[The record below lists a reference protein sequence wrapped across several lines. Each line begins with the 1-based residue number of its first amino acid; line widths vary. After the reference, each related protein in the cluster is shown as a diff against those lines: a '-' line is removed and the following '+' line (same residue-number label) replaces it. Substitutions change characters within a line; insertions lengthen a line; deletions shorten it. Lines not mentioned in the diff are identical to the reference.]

1 MKNVIKINSLFF
13 ISLILLFSCDPKID
27 NPVGTGKLG
36 SLSTD
41 GSPIVYVAVGN
52 SLTAGYMD
60 GAVYPDGQKYSYPN
74 LLAQQLKITDFVQ
87 PEYQDP
93 GTGTRMYFYGFNELG
108 LPMIQKS
115 PVNIASVLNLSY
127 SKPYNNLGIPG
138 SVAYDL
144 IDSSDF
150 ALRSQQRSNPFYL
163 SVLRSQTF
171 GKSVLEQAI
180 NLKPTLMTL
189 WIGNND
195 VLGYATSGGTIS
207 TTGMPDNPMPTPT
220 AVIQQIIG
228 GSLQKIFANLP
239 NTKVLLFTIP
249 DVLGVPFFHV
259 IPWNGLVLKDQS
271 QVDQLNAAYKQLGI
285 TFKLGANGFI
295 AKSKTA
301 PGGIK
306 QLTAA
311 DYITFTIPQDSILKA
326 GWGTLKPIPD
336 EYVLDANEANIVTI
350 TIAEYN
356 AVIKGFADSMPGVK
370 IVDMNEV
377 FKNLLSYGYSV
388 PGSTTLNSSYIS
400 GEMFSLDG
408 IHPTPRGYGAI
419 TNEIIKVINANFNA
433 DIPFVNLQN
442 LPAIKVYVNN

>member
-1 MKNVIKINSLFF
+1 MKKIIKLKYFF
-13 ISLILLFSCDPKID
+13 ILFVFALFSCDPKID

-36 SLSTD
+36 SLSEN
-41 GSPIVYVAVGN
+41 GAPIIYVAVGN

-74 LLAQQLKITDFVQ
+74 LLAQQLKIADFVQ

-108 LPMIQKS
+108 LPMINKS
-115 PVNIASVLNLSY
+115 PINIAQVLNVNY

-138 SVAYDL
+138 AVAYDL

-150 ALRSQQRSNPFYL
+150 NLRSLQRSNPFYL
-163 SVLRSQTF
+163 SVLRSQNF
-171 GKSVLEQAI
+171 GNSVLQQAI

-207 TTGMPDNPMPTPT
+207 TTGMPDNPTPTP
-220 AVIQQIIG
+220 ADFIRQIIG
-228 GSLQKIFANLP
+228 GSLQKIFAELP

-249 DVLGVPFFHV
+249 DVLGVPYFHV
-259 IPWNGLVLKDQS
+259 IPWNALVLSDQS
-271 QVDQLNAAYKQLGI
+271 QVDKLNAAYKQLGI
-285 TFKLGANGFI
+285 TFKLGANGLI

-311 DYITFTIPQDSILKA
+311 DYVTLTIPQDSLIKA
-326 GWGTLKPIPD
+326 GWGSLKPIPD

-350 TIAEYN
+350 TTAEYN
-356 AVIKGFADSMPGVK
+356 AVIKGFATLLPGVTV
-370 IVDMNEV
+370 VDMNDV
-377 FKNLLSYGYSV
+377 FKKLLNNGYPV
-388 PGSTTLNSSYIS
+388 PGSSTLNAAYIS

-408 IHPTPRGYGAI
+408 IHPTPRGYGVI
-419 TNEIIKVINANFNA
+419 TNEIIKVLNAKFSA
-433 DIPFVNLQN
+433 DIPFVNVQN
-442 LPAIKVYVNN
+442 LPAVKVYTQK